1 MIIGMNE
8 RTWLVKQYCR
18 LVNENIYFIQEYFEG
33 IVPAGRPDDAIY
45 WKTKAV
51 CDQLKGLMEK
61 QADWDVNR
69 ILEDYLRFAVE
80 YFEQGNPWNT
90 REQDRKACRNTI
102 LNSLQMI
109 ANLTFW
115 LDALGEEAAHSVT
128 SWLELDATWKVQSVH
143 SGVEL
148 SGAEELVL
156 PVISCGA

>member
-1 MIIGMNE
+1 M
-8 RTWLVKQYCR
+8 TQKKQ
-18 LVNENIYFIQEYFEG
+18 VNQ
-33 IVPAGRPDDAIY
+33 
-45 WKTKAV
+45 
-51 CDQLKGLMEK
+51 
-61 QADWDVNR
+61 
-69 ILEDYLRFAVE
+69 YLQPLFLIFNCQTPE

-90 REQDRKACRNTI
+90 REQARKACRNTI